1 MLLVCHVSQSRTSRL
16 LTNTQRCIYGSIRS
30 SKASTASLMWM
41 LSMVSIYRVVL
52 LPPVRV
58 LLATCVRAA
67 LASITTEGMAGS

>member
-1 MLLVCHVSQSRTSRL
+1 
-16 LTNTQRCIYGSIRS
+16 
-30 SKASTASLMWM
+30 MWM